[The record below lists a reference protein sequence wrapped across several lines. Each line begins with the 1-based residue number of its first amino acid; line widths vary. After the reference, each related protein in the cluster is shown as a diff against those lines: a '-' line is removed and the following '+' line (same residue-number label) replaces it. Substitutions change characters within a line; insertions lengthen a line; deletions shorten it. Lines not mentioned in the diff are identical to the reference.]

1 MGNKQDLPEFFKKE
15 KEQARTFSTN
25 FFIKKPLFKKN
36 PENNNKD
43 SNNQTSSP
51 TNKHENESK
60 LSTAIS
66 TTKKKGTT
74 IGNYE
79 LGPII
84 GFFYLL
90 ALKKISY
97 L

>member
-15 KEQARTFSTN
+15 KEQSRTFSTN
-25 FFIKKPLFKKN
+25 FFIKKPLIKKN
-36 PENNNKD
+36 TDTNNKD
-43 SNNQTSSP
+43 SNNQTNSP
-51 TNKHENESK
+51 SNKHENESK
-60 LSTAIS
+60 LSTALS

-84 GFFYLL
+84 GYFFF
-90 ALKKISY
+90 LKKRF
-97 L
+97 